1 MDVFEVVFCAFR
13 DSYILEYY
21 NFMQEWTPFNN
32 IGKTTTPNR
41 GSTEMSKS
49 LYCDDSKKHSW
60 VY

>member
-1 MDVFEVVFCAFR
+1 MHAGTA
-13 DSYILEYY
+13 SYILEYY

-32 IGKTTTPNR
+32 IGKATTPNI

-49 LYCDDSKKHSW
+49 LYCGDSEKHSW